1 MRHGRDGTRS
11 DIAPTDVLPGA
22 LVIRHLGLADYLG
35 TWTAMRAF
43 TERRTP
49 ADADEIW
56 LLQHPPVYTL
66 GFNAKHGDI
75 ADTRGIPVIQTDRG
89 GDVTYHGPG
98 QLVAYILLDL
108 HRRGWGPKKLVA
120 ALEQAVIDVLAH
132 YGVTGERHTRA
143 PGVYVGDRKIA
154 QLGLRIRRGAS
165 YHGVALNMDMD
176 LDPFSGIDPC
186 GYPGLK
192 VTQLV
197 DLAPGA
203 DAVAV
208 ETLLLDALRTNLGYN
223 ARQPWAPEDPR
234 WILKN

>member
-1 MRHGRDGTRS
+1 MQQGRDGVHS
-11 DIAPTDVLPGA
+11 DIAPTDVLPGH
-22 LVIRHLGLADYLG
+22 LNIRHLGLADYLE
-35 TWTAMRAF
+35 TWNAMRAF
-43 TERRTP
+43 TGRRTP
-49 ADADEIW
+49 VDPDEIW

-66 GFNAKHGDI
+66 GFNAKHGEI

-120 ALEQAVIDVLAH
+120 ALEQAVIDVLA
-132 YGVTGERHTRA
+132 YYDIAGRRRNRA
-143 PGVYVGDRKIA
+143 PGVYVGDHKIA

-165 YHGVALNMDMD
+165 YHGLALNVDMD
-176 LDPFSGIDPC
+176 LDPFSRIDPC

-192 VTQLV
+192 VTQLA

-203 DAVAV
+203 DAVVV
-208 ETLLLDALRTNLGYN
+208 ETALLDALRANLGYN
-223 ARQPWAPEDPR
+223 ARQPWAPR
-234 WILKN
+234 TRNGS

>member
-1 MRHGRDGTRS
+1 
-11 DIAPTDVLPGA
+11 
-22 LVIRHLGLADYLG
+22 
-35 TWTAMRAF
+35 MRAF
-43 TERRTP
+43 TERRTS
-49 ADADEIW
+49 ADPDEIW

-66 GFNAKHGDI
+66 GFNAKHGEI
-75 ADTRGIPVIQTDRG
+75 ADSRGIAIIQTDRG

-108 HRRGWGPKKLVA
+108 HRRAWGPKTLVA

-132 YGVTGERHTRA
+132 YDVVGQRQARA

-165 YHGVALNMDMD
+165 YHGLAFNVDMD
-176 LDPFSGIDPC
+176 LDPFSHIDPC

-192 VTQLV
+192 VTRLADLV
-197 DLAPGA
+197 PEA

-208 ETLLLDALRTNLGYN
+208 ETLLLDALRANLGYN
-223 ARQPWAPEDPR
+223 ARQPRAPR
-234 WILKN
+234 TRNGS